1 MKKETELLEKELESI
16 HGKNMNFLDE
26 NEILSKKLQQKSS
39 EIEDLKPANKTA
51 TLAYNKLNQKIFED
65 REAITK
71 DFKAQIKSWR
81 KDLGEERREKIRAEK
96 KLEDIMKKEAEAK
109 TIVISESKTTQS
121 EENSDIPY
129 CITSPLPPIFSSNL
143 CHISPRIRFLS
154 NSLLD
159 LDHILWV
166 KPDNTY

>member
-81 KDLGEERREKIRAEK
+81 KDLGEERKVVQKRNLKI
-96 KLEDIMKKEAEAK
+96 L
-109 TIVISESKTTQS
+109 
-121 EENSDIPY
+121 
-129 CITSPLPPIFSSNL
+129 
-143 CHISPRIRFLS
+143 
-154 NSLLD
+154 
-159 LDHILWV
+159 
-166 KPDNTY
+166 